1 MIADGWRKN
10 DSVSGKV
17 AQFCEVQLEQTSKKI
32 EIDSRCFIYV
42 MSATHSFGGA
52 GPELLDSL
60 SQCGMPEAKPR
71 EVVSAGVS

>member
-1 MIADGWRKN
+1 MTACQERLPNFAKFSWNRQ
-10 DSVSGKV
+10 VRR
-17 AQFCEVQLEQTSKKI
+17 
-32 EIDSRCFIYV
+32 SRLTAGAFIYV
-42 MSATHSFGGA
+42 TSATHSFGGA

>member
-17 AQFCEVQLEQTSKKI
+17 AQVCEIQLKKAGKTI

-60 SQCGMPEAKPR
+60 SQCGMREAQPR